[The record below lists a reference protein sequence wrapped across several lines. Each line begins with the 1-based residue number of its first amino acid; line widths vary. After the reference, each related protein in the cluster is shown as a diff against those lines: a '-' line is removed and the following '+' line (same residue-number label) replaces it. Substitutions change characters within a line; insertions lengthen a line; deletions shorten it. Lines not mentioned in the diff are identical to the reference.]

1 MGREKRY
8 GMEIIMTQN
17 TILLLFIAT
26 ASFCFGLL
34 NCIQLLRNRTH
45 TTKTTGTILSVKIV
59 NPETAK
65 TRNSKWAVLTYRVNG
80 KNYQSENSIQVPM
93 TAEIGS
99 KIPIRCNTAHPETLY
114 HFSWKRVVGGFAVAI
129 LCVTLSLF
137 VK

>member
-17 TILLLFIAT
+17 TILLLFIAA

-34 NCIQLLRNRTH
+34 NC
-45 TTKTTGTILSVKIV
+45 
-59 NPETAK
+59 
-65 TRNSKWAVLTYRVNG
+65 
-80 KNYQSENSIQVPM
+80 IQVPM

-99 KIPIRCNTAHPETLY
+99 KIPIRCNTAHPETRY

>member
-1 MGREKRY
+1 
-8 GMEIIMTQN
+8 MTQN
-17 TILLLFIAT
+17 TILLLFIAA

-45 TTKTTGTILSVKIV
+45 TTKTIGTILSVKTV

-80 KNYQSENSIQVPM
+80 KTYQSENTIQVPM

-99 KIPIRCNTAHPETLY
+99 KITVHCDTAHPEKLY
-114 HFSWKRVVGGFAVAI
+114 PFSWKRIIGAFAIAI
-129 LCVTLSLF
+129 LCVALSLF